1 MNFQFLEPDP
11 LDQQIHAAL
20 QRLSDG
26 MSPSQI
32 ETTQIDFKEEPDRR
46 DGDSVI
52 RGERSNETA
61 GSYLAREM
69 ACMANTPGGGALIL
83 GIADDGARI
92 GTELDAEWLRHRIY
106 ELTERKLTIDIRE
119 AILDGCRILV
129 LTTHEAVEPIRY
141 EGRIRW
147 RVDANCVEID
157 ASTWHT
163 RKLHNTGFDWSEQP
177 SGHTIDDLNPVA
189 TEIARRY
196 LRQRGNPT
204 DIELGDAS
212 PADLMRRLNLLASD
226 GRLTNAGS
234 LLFVATPYPGIDYIL
249 RDTQGGDSRNRIRGN
264 GPLLEQIHEVEIAC
278 GAANRTSH
286 VHHGFA
292 HSQTHAIP
300 PLALREAI
308 VNGSVHRDWSSTLP
322 TTVEHTGDTMTVTS
336 PGGFVGGIDPTNIIS
351 HPAVPRYRSLAEA
364 VAALGIAERQG
375 IGIARM
381 TRDMLAIGRPRP
393 EIHEISGPY
402 VRVTLLGGTPDAEM
416 IQLVADIIPTELT
429 AGVESHLLINQLC
442 RRGWIDAETSAPL
455 LQRTKAET
463 SETISRLRTA
473 MISDEQ
479 DLYCKRPEDLIS
491 GVITEVA
498 GVPTNQPPAYRL
510 SDEARE
516 RLKHLCPYLTAPESQ
531 NELIIDWANRRGRV
545 SSTEVSDLTGL
556 SVLTSGRRLS
566 ALTEE
571 GSIRPARAVHTGRG
585 FHYLPAIHTQDT
597 EETCDQVQLNLRP
610 QSTRTT
616 PDPS

>member
-1 MNFQFLEPDP
+1 MTFQFLEADP
-11 LDQQIHAAL
+11 LEQQVRAAL
-20 QRLSDG
+20 QRLTDG

-46 DGDSVI
+46 EGKTVNPGS
-52 RGERSNETA
+52 RSNEVA
-61 GSYLAREM
+61 GSYLAKEM

-83 GIADDGARI
+83 GIANDGARI

-106 ELTERKLTIDIRE
+106 ELTERKLTVDIRE
-119 AILDGCRILV
+119 AVLDGCRILV
-129 LTTHEAVEPIRY
+129 LTTHEAVEPIRH

-147 RVDANCVEID
+147 RVDANCVEVD

-163 RKLHNTGFDWSEQP
+163 RKLYNTGFDWSEQP
-177 SGHTIDDLNPVA
+177 SGHTIDDLSPVA

-196 LRQRGNPT
+196 LRQRGSSS
-204 DIELGDAS
+204 DIELGDTS
-212 PADLMRRLNLLASD
+212 PADLLRRLNLVDSD
-226 GRLTNAGS
+226 GRLTNSGS

-249 RDTQGGDSRNRIRGN
+249 RDTHGGDSRNRIRGN
-264 GPLLEQIHEVEIAC
+264 GPLLEQIYEVEIAC

-308 VNGSVHRDWSSTLP
+308 VNGSVHRDWGSTLP

-336 PGGFVGGIDPTNIIS
+336 PGGFVGGIDTKNIIS

-393 EIHEISGPY
+393 EIHEISGPF
-402 VRVTLLGGTPDAEM
+402 VRVTLLGGTPDTEM
-416 IQLVADIIPTELT
+416 IQLVADVIPAELT
-429 AGVESHLLINQLC
+429 AGVEAHLLIDQLC
-442 RRGWIDAETSAPL
+442 RRGWIDTETSAPL
-455 LQRTKAET
+455 LQRTLAET
-463 SETISRLRTA
+463 AEAISRLRA
-473 MISDEQ
+473 ARISDEQ
-479 DLYCKRPEDLIS
+479 DLYCKRPEEFIS
-491 GVITEVA
+491 GVITNVA
-498 GVPTNQPPAYRL
+498 GVPANQPDAYRL

-516 RLKHLCPYLTAPESQ
+516 RLEHLCPYLNVPENQ
-531 NELIIDWANRRGRV
+531 NDLIIDWANQRGRV

-566 ALTEE
+566 ALAEE
-571 GSIRPARAVHTGRG
+571 GLIRPARAVRAGRG
-585 FHYLPAIHTQDT
+585 FHYLPATHAQGA
-597 EETCDQVQLNLRP
+597 EETFDQMRLNLGP
-610 QSTRTT
+610 QSARTT
-616 PDPS
+616 SDSD